1 MLPDDELTHV
11 FPSPVQVAGIDPSV
25 LPMPTRRR
33 ATLVDLAERITLGKI
48 VLDAGAD
55 RDDVRRALLD
65 VPGIGPWTADY
76 VLLRG
81 LGDPDVF
88 LGSDLGVVQGLTELG
103 VELTEAA
110 SLQDRWRPWRSY
122 AVHHLWERNR
132 R

>member
-1 MLPDDELTHV
+1 VPDDELTHV
-11 FPSPVQVAGIDPSV
+11 FPSPAQLAAIDPAL
-25 LPMPTRRR
+25 LPMPGRRR
-33 ATLVDLAERITLGKI
+33 ATLVDLAERIALGKI

-55 RDDVRRALLD
+55 RDEVCQALLD

-88 LGSDLGVVQGLTELG
+88 LGTDLGVAQALAELG
-103 VELTEAA
+103 VGSEDVEAV
-110 SLQDRWRPWRSY
+110 QDRWRPWRSY